1 MKNVEL
7 LAPAGNMDRLKV
19 ALRFGADA
27 VYAGGK
33 KYSLRA
39 AADNFDLPH
48 LKEGIE
54 LCHAAG
60 KKMYVAAN
68 VFARNDDFS
77 DLPDYFKALE
87 DIGADGVI
95 ISDPGVFS
103 VCRKAAPSLPVHIST
118 QANNINFETV
128 RFWRDLGAK
137 RAVLARELSIDEIA
151 KIHEEVPDIELEA
164 FVHGAMCISYSGRC
178 YLSDCL
184 ASRSSN
190 GGECAQPC
198 RWRYQMRKEGSDGA
212 WMDVEEDS
220 RGAYILNSKDLNMSA
235 YLEGLAAAG
244 VSAFKIEGRMKSE
257 YYVAATVNAYR
268 QCMDE
273 GYSDE
278 IEKKLADTPHR
289 DYATAYALGRNP
301 DTVSLDDTQSK
312 GDCDY
317 IGLVRGSEQGFIFVE
332 MRSRFRAGEVL
343 EVMSPDENFG
353 RSFTFDKA
361 YLPGGE
367 ETDDCKRVQEV
378 YKVPC
383 PYPLLE
389 GDILRRRR

>member
-1 MKNVEL
+1 
-7 LAPAGNMDRLKV
+7 
-19 ALRFGADA
+19 
-27 VYAGGK
+27 
-33 KYSLRA
+33 
-39 AADNFDLPH
+39 
-48 LKEGIE
+48 
-54 LCHAAG
+54 
-60 KKMYVAAN
+60 
-68 VFARNDDFS
+68 
-77 DLPDYFKALE
+77 
-87 DIGADGVI
+87 
-95 ISDPGVFS
+95 
-103 VCRKAAPSLPVHIST
+103 
-118 QANNINFETV
+118 
-128 RFWRDLGAK
+128 
-137 RAVLARELSIDEIA
+137 
-151 KIHEEVPDIELEA
+151 
-164 FVHGAMCISYSGRC
+164 
-178 YLSDCL
+178 
-184 ASRSSN
+184 
-190 GGECAQPC
+190 
-198 RWRYQMRKEGSDGA
+198 MRKEGSDGA

-383 PYPLLE
+383 PYILRE